1 MIKGTFRFLGCFEI
15 IPRNAGSRP
24 IVIDKD
30 QPNRS
35 LGSMSRDEIFKAFNS
50 YMFS

>member
-1 MIKGTFRFLGCFEI
+1 MIKSTFSFWVVLKLSL
-15 IPRNAGSRP
+15 RNAGSRP

-30 QPNRS
+30 QPNKS
-35 LGSMSRDEIFKAFNS
+35 LGSMSRDEIFKAFNR